1 METFRLSSIKI
12 RKIVSVLI
20 FLSIASLIALLFS
33 DDDPTEFNRI
43 QVSLLAVNIVSFFA
57 LLPVVVL
64 SAKNLFYDYKQKKLG
79 AKLRFRMALA
89 FSGLALIPAIVIFF
103 FAINF
108 MNKGISVWSD
118 ADVEKGLSDALM
130 LGRSALDERIQDGL
144 FATSNISIQ
153 LKGMENIKQLLEN
166 QRKENDA
173 IQLSLIDSDLRLLA
187 STSSQIDRSSVRVPT
202 AFEINQVVLKQS
214 WTSLDS
220 TTDDRYLIRVL
231 VPVISFSLNEKP
243 IYLQALY
250 SLDPKLSMMA
260 YSVEET
266 YARYGMLSFMKTPI
280 QYSYALTLGIVVMLS
295 LLLAIYGSFEFADRL
310 VKPIEAL
317 EKQTD
322 KKTDSEQNFSNK
334 KEYGEED
341 EIAVLVNSFMA
352 AQKEA
357 AWSDVA
363 KRMAHEI
370 NNPLTPIQ
378 LSAERIQKKFIG
390 SSQEKEFIEAST
402 KTIITQVDVLRDL
415 VSAFSNFAER
425 EKLSFSKIDINNL
438 IEESIQLF
446 SRQHETISF
455 DIRRGHHELLEVDT
469 NKIQQVLNNLLLNAI
484 DACHQVEN
492 PAINFETKTTK
503 INSEKYCQITINDNG
518 QGFDEDIIENAFEPY
533 QTSKEHGKGLG
544 LAIVKS
550 IIDEHKGEIN
560 IDNSNVGAIIKI
572 ILPIEQKNLGRA
584 FSERTKTHT
593 DS

>member
-1 METFRLSSIKI
+1 MEAFRLSSIKI
-12 RKIVSVLI
+12 RKIVSALI
-20 FLSIASLIALLFS
+20 FLSIASLVALLFS

-43 QVSLLAVNIVSFFA
+43 QVSLLAVNLVSFFA
-57 LLPVVVL
+57 LLPVVAL
-64 SAKNLFYDYKQKKLG
+64 SAKKLFHDYRQKKLG
-79 AKLRFRMALA
+79 ARLRFKMALA
-89 FSGLALIPAIVIFF
+89 FSSLALIPAIVIFF

-153 LKGMENIKQLLEN
+153 LKGMENITQALED

-187 STSSQIDRSSVRVPT
+187 STSSKVDQSSVRVPT
-202 AFEINQVVLKQS
+202 AFEINQVALKQS

-220 TTDDRYLIRVL
+220 MADDRYLIRVL

-295 LLLAIYGSFEFADRL
+295 LLLAIYGSFEFADKL

-322 KKTDSEQNFSNK
+322 KKTDSRHNSSNRE
-334 KEYGEED
+334 EYGEDD

-378 LSAERIQKKFIG
+378 LSAERIQKKFSG
-390 SSQEKEFIEAST
+390 PSQEKDFIEAST

-415 VSAFSNFAER
+415 VNAFSNFAER
-425 EKLSFSKIDINNL
+425 ERLSFRNIDINKL

-446 SRQHETISF
+446 SRQHEDISF
-455 DIRRGHHELLEVDT
+455 GLKSGHTEPLEADT
-469 NKIQQVLNNLLLNAI
+469 NKIQQVLNNLLLNSI
-484 DACHQVEN
+484 DACDQTEKPV
-492 PAINFETKTTK
+492 INFETKTKK
-503 INSEKYCQITINDNG
+503 INSQNFCQITINDNG
-518 QGFDEDIIENAFEPY
+518 QGFDETLIKNAFEPY

-550 IIDEHKGEIN
+550 IIDEHKGEVSIS
-560 IDNSNVGAIIKI
+560 NSNVGARIKVL
-572 ILPIEQKNLGRA
+572 LPVEQIKPKE
-584 FSERTKTHT
+584 ST
-593 DS
+593 

>member
-57 LLPVVVL
+57 LLPVVAI
-64 SAKNLFYDYKQKKLG
+64 SAKNLFRDYKQKKLG

-153 LKGMENIKQLLEN
+153 LKGMENITQLLEN

-187 STSSQIDRSSVRVPT
+187 SSSSQVDRSSVRVPT
-202 AFEINQVVLKQS
+202 AFEINQVALKQS

-231 VPVISFSLNEKP
+231 VPVISFSLNENP

-310 VKPIEAL
+310 VKPIESL

-378 LSAERIQKKFIG
+378 LSAERIQKKFMG

-446 SRQHETISF
+446 SRQHEGISF

-469 NKIQQVLNNLLLNAI
+469 NKIQQVLNTLLLNAI
-484 DACHQVEN
+484 HACHQVEK

-518 QGFDEDIIENAFEPY
+518 QGFDEDIINNAFEPY

-584 FSERTKTHT
+584 FSE
-593 DS
+593 

>member
-57 LLPVVVL
+57 LLPVVAL
-64 SAKNLFYDYKQKKLG
+64 SAKNLFHDYKQKKLG

-266 YARYGMLSFMKTPI
+266 YARYGMLSFMKAPI
-280 QYSYALTLGIVVMLS
+280 QYSYALTLGVVVMLS

-310 VKPIEAL
+310 VKPIESL

-322 KKTDSEQNFSNK
+322 KKTDSEQYFSNK
-334 KEYGEED
+334 KKYGEED

-390 SSQEKEFIEAST
+390 SSQEKKFIEAST

-584 FSERTKTHT
+584 FSE
-593 DS
+593 

>member
-1 METFRLSSIKI
+1 MEAFRLSTIKI
-12 RKIVSVLI
+12 RKIVSALI
-20 FLSIASLIALLFS
+20 FLSIASLVALLFS

-43 QVSLLAVNIVSFFA
+43 QVSLLAVNLVSFFA
-57 LLPVVVL
+57 LLPVVAL
-64 SAKNLFYDYKQKKLG
+64 SAKKLFHDYRQKKLG
-79 AKLRFRMALA
+79 ARLRFKMALA
-89 FSGLALIPAIVIFF
+89 FSSLALIPAIVIFF

-153 LKGMENIKQLLEN
+153 LKGMENITQALED

-187 STSSQIDRSSVRVPT
+187 STSSKVDQSSVRVPT
-202 AFEINQVVLKQS
+202 AFEINQVALKQS

-220 TTDDRYLIRVL
+220 MADDRYLIRVL

-295 LLLAIYGSFEFADRL
+295 LLLAIYGSFEFADKL

-322 KKTDSEQNFSNK
+322 KKTDSRHNSSNRE
-334 KEYGEED
+334 EYGEDD

-378 LSAERIQKKFIG
+378 LSAERIQKKFSG
-390 SSQEKEFIEAST
+390 PSQEKDFIEAST

-415 VSAFSNFAER
+415 VNAFSNFAER
-425 EKLSFSKIDINNL
+425 ERLSFRNIDINKL

-446 SRQHETISF
+446 SRQHEDISF
-455 DIRRGHHELLEVDT
+455 GLKIGHTEPLEADT
-469 NKIQQVLNNLLLNAI
+469 NKIQQVLNNLLLNSI
-484 DACHQVEN
+484 DACDQTEKPV
-492 PAINFETKTTK
+492 INFETKTIK
-503 INSEKYCQITINDNG
+503 INSQNFCQITINDNG
-518 QGFDEDIIENAFEPY
+518 QGFDETLIKNAFEPY

-550 IIDEHKGEIN
+550 IIDEHKGEVSIS
-560 IDNSNVGAIIKI
+560 NSNVGARIKVL
-572 ILPIEQKNLGRA
+572 LPVEQIKLKE
-584 FSERTKTHT
+584 ST
-593 DS
+593 

>member
-1 METFRLSSIKI
+1 MDAFGLKALNIRRL
-12 RKIVSVLI
+12 VSALI
-20 FLSIASLIALLFS
+20 FLSVVSLAALLFS
-33 DDDPTEFNRI
+33 DDDPSELNRI
-43 QVSLLAVNIVSFFA
+43 QVSLLAINLASFLV
-57 LLPVVVL
+57 LLPIVAL
-64 SAKNLFYDYKQKKLG
+64 SVKKLFFDYKQKKLG
-79 AKLRFRMALA
+79 AKLRFRLALA
-89 FSGLALIPAIVIFF
+89 FSGLALIPAIVVFF

-153 LKGMENIKQLLEN
+153 LKGMENIAQTLEK
-166 QRKENDA
+166 QRKENNA
-173 IQLSLIDSDLRLLA
+173 LQLSLIDSDLRLLA
-187 STSSQIDRSSVRVPT
+187 NSSSQLDRSSSRIPT
-202 AFEINQVVLKQS
+202 SFEINQVALKQS

-220 TTDDRYLIRVL
+220 TADDQYLIRVL
-231 VPVISFSLNEKP
+231 VPAVNFSLNEKP

-250 SLDPKLSMMA
+250 SVDPKLSMMA

-280 QYSYALTLGIVVMLS
+280 QYSYALTLGIVVLLA

-322 KKTDSEQNFSNK
+322 KKSSPEK
-334 KEYGEED
+334 KLSSTNDGED
-341 EIAVLVNSFMA
+341 EISILVNSFMA

-378 LSAERIQKKFIG
+378 LSAERIQKRF
-390 SSQEKEFIEAST
+390 SASAEEKEFIDSST
-402 KTIITQVDVLRDL
+402 RTIINQVDVLRDL

-425 EKLSFSKIDINNL
+425 EKLNFKKTDINNL
-438 IEESIQLF
+438 IDETIQLF
-446 SRQHETISF
+446 SIQHKNISF
-455 DIRRGHHELLEVDT
+455 GLNRGGLDLIEVDS
-469 NKIQQVLNNLLLNAI
+469 NKIQQVLNNLLLNSI
-484 DACHQVEN
+484 DACQDTKN
-492 PAINFETKTTK
+492 PK
-503 INSEKYCQITINDNG
+503 ITIETEPKKADSATFCEVTLSDNG
-518 QGFDEDIIENAFEPY
+518 QGFGEDTIGNAFEPY
-533 QTSKEHGKGLG
+533 QTSKEGGKGLG

-550 IIDEHKGEIN
+550 IIDEHKGEIS
-560 IDNSNVGAIIKI
+560 IENSNRGASIKI
-572 ILPIEQKNLGRA
+572 ILPIKQNKSKEG
-584 FSERTKTHT
+584 T
-593 DS
+593 

>member
-57 LLPVVVL
+57 LLPVVAL
-64 SAKNLFYDYKQKKLG
+64 SAKNLFHDYKQKKLG

-153 LKGMENIKQLLEN
+153 LKGMENITQLLDD

-187 STSSQIDRSSVRVPT
+187 SSSSQVDRSSVRVPT
-202 AFEINQVVLKQS
+202 AFEINQVSLKQS

-322 KKTDSEQNFSNK
+322 KKTDLEENFSNK

-378 LSAERIQKKFIG
+378 LSAERIQKKFMG

-446 SRQHETISF
+446 SRQHESISF

-518 QGFDEDIIENAFEPY
+518 QGFDEDIIKNAFEPY

-584 FSERTKTHT
+584 FSE
-593 DS
+593 

>member
-1 METFRLSSIKI
+1 MEAFRLSSLNI

-33 DDDPTEFNRI
+33 DDDPSELNRI
-43 QVSLLAVNIVSFFA
+43 QVSLLAVNLVSFVA
-57 LLPVVVL
+57 LLPIVAL
-64 SAKNLFYDYKQKKLG
+64 SAKKLFLDYRQRKLG

-89 FSGLALIPAIVIFF
+89 FSGLALVPAIVIFF

-118 ADVEKGLSDALM
+118 ADVEQGLSDALM

-153 LKGMENIKQLLEN
+153 IKGMENITEALEF
-166 QRKENDA
+166 QRKENNA

-187 STSSQIDRSSVRVPT
+187 SSSSQADQATVRVPT
-202 AFEINQVVLKQS
+202 SFEINQVALKQS

-250 SLDPKLSMMA
+250 SVDPKLSMMA

-280 QYSYALTLGIVVMLS
+280 QYSYALTLGIVVMLA

-310 VKPIEAL
+310 VKPIESL

-322 KKTDSEQNFSNK
+322 KKTDSEKRFTNNK
-334 KEYGEED
+334 DYGEED
-341 EIAVLVNSFMA
+341 EITVLVNSFMA

-378 LSAERIQKKFIG
+378 LSAERIQKRFRG
-390 SSQEKEFIEAST
+390 SSEEKDFIDSST
-402 KTIITQVDVLRDL
+402 KTIISQVDVLRDL

-425 EKLSFSKIDINNL
+425 EKLSFTSTDINDL
-438 IEESIQLF
+438 INESIQLF
-446 SRQHETISF
+446 SRQHENISIYF
-455 DIRRGHHELLEVDT
+455 EKGNLELVELDR

-484 DACHQVEN
+484 DACEEIES
-492 PAINFETKTTK
+492 PKITFETKIKK
-503 INSEKYCQITINDNG
+503 INTTNYCEVAIKDNG
-518 QGFDEDIIENAFEPY
+518 QGFDESLIKNAFEPY
-533 QTSKEHGKGLG
+533 QTSKKHGKGLG

-550 IIDEHKGEIN
+550 IIDEHKGEISISNNN
-560 IDNSNVGAIIKI
+560 IGASIKI
-572 ILPIEQKNLGRA
+572 YLPIKQNQGNI
-584 FSERTKTHT
+584 
-593 DS
+593 

>member
-57 LLPVVVL
+57 LLPVVAI
-64 SAKNLFYDYKQKKLG
+64 SAKNLFRDYKQKKLG

-153 LKGMENIKQLLEN
+153 LKGMENITQLLEN

-187 STSSQIDRSSVRVPT
+187 SSSSQVDRSSVRVPT
-202 AFEINQVVLKQS
+202 AFEINQVALKQS

-310 VKPIEAL
+310 VKPIESL

-334 KEYGEED
+334 KKYGEED

-390 SSQEKEFIEAST
+390 SSQEKEFIKAST

-446 SRQHETISF
+446 SRQHESISF
-455 DIRRGHHELLEVDT
+455 DIRRDHQELLEVDT

-484 DACHQVEN
+484 DACHQVEK
-492 PAINFETKTTK
+492 PTINFETKTTK
-503 INSEKYCQITINDNG
+503 INSEKYCQITIKDNG
-518 QGFDEDIIENAFEPY
+518 QGFDEGIIKNAFEPY

-560 IDNSNVGAIIKI
+560 IDNSNVGATIKI

-584 FSERTKTHT
+584 FSE
-593 DS
+593 

>member
-12 RKIVSVLI
+12 RKIVSALI
-20 FLSIASLIALLFS
+20 FLSIASLVALLFS

-43 QVSLLAVNIVSFFA
+43 QVSLLAVNLVSFFV
-57 LLPVVVL
+57 LLPVVAL
-64 SAKNLFYDYKQKKLG
+64 SAKKLFHDYRQKKLG
-79 AKLRFRMALA
+79 ARLRFKMALA
-89 FSGLALIPAIVIFF
+89 FSSLALIPAIVIFF

-153 LKGMENIKQLLEN
+153 LKGMENIAQALED

-187 STSSQIDRSSVRVPT
+187 STSSKVDQSSVRVPT
-202 AFEINQVVLKQS
+202 AFEINQVALKQS

-220 TTDDRYLIRVL
+220 MADDRYLIRVL

-295 LLLAIYGSFEFADRL
+295 LLLAIYGSFEFADKL
-310 VKPIEAL
+310 VKSIEAL

-322 KKTDSEQNFSNK
+322 KKTDSRHNPSNRE
-334 KEYGEED
+334 EYGEDD

-378 LSAERIQKKFIG
+378 LSAERIQKKFSR
-390 SSQEKEFIEAST
+390 SSQEKDFIEAST

-415 VSAFSNFAER
+415 VNAFSNFAER
-425 EKLSFSKIDINNL
+425 ERLSFRNIDINKL

-446 SRQHETISF
+446 SRQHEDISF
-455 DIRRGHHELLEVDT
+455 GLKIGHTEPLEADT
-469 NKIQQVLNNLLLNAI
+469 NKIQQVLNNLLLNSI
-484 DACHQVEN
+484 DACDQTEKPV
-492 PAINFETKTTK
+492 INFETKTIK
-503 INSEKYCQITINDNG
+503 INSQNFCQITINDNG
-518 QGFDEDIIENAFEPY
+518 QGFDETLIKKAFEPY

-550 IIDEHKGEIN
+550 IIDEHKGEVSIS
-560 IDNSNVGAIIKI
+560 NSNVGARIKVL
-572 ILPIEQKNLGRA
+572 LPVEQIKLKE
-584 FSERTKTHT
+584 ST
-593 DS
+593 

>member
-12 RKIVSVLI
+12 RKIVSLLI
-20 FLSIASLIALLFS
+20 FLSITSLIALLFS

-43 QVSLLAVNIVSFFA
+43 QVSLLAVNLVSFFA
-57 LLPVVVL
+57 LLPVVAL
-64 SAKNLFYDYKQKKLG
+64 SAKNLFHDYKQKKLG

-153 LKGMENIKQLLEN
+153 LKGMENITQALEN

-187 STSSQIDRSSVRVPT
+187 SSSSQVDRSSVRVPT
-202 AFEINQVVLKQS
+202 AFEINQVALKQS

-220 TTDDRYLIRVL
+220 TADDSYLIRVL

-280 QYSYALTLGIVVMLS
+280 QYSYALTLGVVVMLS

-310 VKPIEAL
+310 VKPIESL

-322 KKTDSEQNFSNK
+322 KKTDSEQYFSNK
-334 KEYGEED
+334 KEYGQED

-415 VSAFSNFAER
+415 VNAFSNFAER

-446 SRQHETISF
+446 SRQHENISF
-455 DIRRGHHELLEVDT
+455 DITKGHHELLEVDT

-484 DACHQVEN
+484 DACDQVEK
-492 PAINFETKTTK
+492 PAISFETKTTK

-518 QGFDEDIIENAFEPY
+518 QGFDKDIIKNAFEPY

-560 IDNSNVGAIIKI
+560 LDTGNFGASIKI

-584 FSERTKTHT
+584 FSE
-593 DS
+593 

>member
-1 METFRLSSIKI
+1 MEAFRLSSIKI
-12 RKIVSVLI
+12 RKIVSMLI

-57 LLPVVVL
+57 LLPVVAL
-64 SAKNLFYDYKQKKLG
+64 SAKNLFHDYKQKKLG

-153 LKGMENIKQLLEN
+153 LKGMENITQLLEN

-187 STSSQIDRSSVRVPT
+187 SSSSQVDRSSVRVPT
-202 AFEINQVVLKQS
+202 TFEINQASLKQS

-310 VKPIEAL
+310 VKPIESL

-334 KEYGEED
+334 KKYGEED

-370 NNPLTPIQ
+370 NNPLTPLQ
-378 LSAERIQKKFIG
+378 LSAERIQKKFMG

-446 SRQHETISF
+446 SRQHESISF

-484 DACHQVEN
+484 HACHQVEK

-518 QGFDEDIIENAFEPY
+518 QGFDENIIKNAFEPY

-584 FSERTKTHT
+584 FSE
-593 DS
+593 

>member
-1 METFRLSSIKI
+1 MEAFRLSTIKI
-12 RKIVSVLI
+12 RKIVSALI
-20 FLSIASLIALLFS
+20 LLSIASLVALLFS

-43 QVSLLAVNIVSFFA
+43 QVSLLAVNLVSFFV
-57 LLPVVVL
+57 LLPVVAL
-64 SAKNLFYDYKQKKLG
+64 SAKKLFHDYRQKKLG
-79 AKLRFRMALA
+79 ARLRFKMALA
-89 FSGLALIPAIVIFF
+89 FSSLALIPAIVIFF

-153 LKGMENIKQLLEN
+153 LKGMENIAQALED

-187 STSSQIDRSSVRVPT
+187 STSSKVDQSSVRVPT
-202 AFEINQVVLKQS
+202 AFEINQVALKQS

-220 TTDDRYLIRVL
+220 MADDKYLIRVL

-295 LLLAIYGSFEFADRL
+295 LLLAIYGSFEFADKL

-322 KKTDSEQNFSNK
+322 KKTDSRHNPSNK
-334 KEYGEED
+334 EEYGEDD

-378 LSAERIQKKFIG
+378 LSAERIQKKFSR
-390 SSQEKEFIEAST
+390 SSQEKDFIEAST

-415 VSAFSNFAER
+415 VNAFSNFAER
-425 EKLSFSKIDINNL
+425 ERLSFTNIDINKL

-446 SRQHETISF
+446 SRQHEDISF
-455 DIRRGHHELLEVDT
+455 GLKIGHTEPLEADT
-469 NKIQQVLNNLLLNAI
+469 NKIQQVLNNLLLNSI
-484 DACHQVEN
+484 DACDQTEKPV
-492 PAINFETKTTK
+492 INFETKTIK
-503 INSEKYCQITINDNG
+503 INSQNFCQITINDNG
-518 QGFDEDIIENAFEPY
+518 QGFDETLIKKAFEPY

-550 IIDEHKGEIN
+550 IIDEHKGEVSIS
-560 IDNSNVGAIIKI
+560 NSNVGARIKVL
-572 ILPIEQKNLGRA
+572 LPVEQIKPKE
-584 FSERTKTHT
+584 ST
-593 DS
+593 

>member
-1 METFRLSSIKI
+1 MEAFRLSSIKI

-43 QVSLLAVNIVSFFA
+43 QVSLLAVNLLSFLA
-57 LLPVVVL
+57 LLPVVAL
-64 SAKNLFYDYKQKKLG
+64 SAKKLFRDYRQKKLG
-79 AKLRFRMALA
+79 AKLRLRMTLA

-144 FATSNISIQ
+144 FTTSNISIQ
-153 LKGMENIKQLLEN
+153 IKGLENIKEVLEN
-166 QRKENDA
+166 QRRENDA
-173 IQLSLIDSDLRLLA
+173 IQLSLVDSDLRLLA
-187 STSSQIDRSSVRVPT
+187 SSSSQVDQSSVRVPT
-202 AFEINQVVLKQS
+202 AFEINQVSLKQS

-231 VPVISFSLNEKP
+231 VPVISFSLNENP

-280 QYSYALTLGIVVMLS
+280 QYSYALTLGVVVMLS
-295 LLLAIYGSFEFADRL
+295 LLLAVYGSFEFADRL

-322 KKTDSEQNFSNK
+322 KKTDSKQNISNK
-334 KEYGEED
+334 NEYGNED

-390 SSQEKEFIEAST
+390 PSKEKEFIEAST

-415 VSAFSNFAER
+415 VSAFSNFADR
-425 EKLSFSKIDINNL
+425 EKLSFRKIDINKL

-446 SRQHETISF
+446 SRQHENISF
-455 DIRRGHHELLEVDT
+455 DIKKGHLNKVEIDI
-469 NKIQQVLNNLLLNAI
+469 NKIQQVLNNLLLNSI
-484 DACHQVEN
+484 DACDQTKK
-492 PAINFETKTTK
+492 PIIKFETKTTK
-503 INSEKYCQITINDNG
+503 INSEKYCRITINDNG
-518 QGFDEDIIENAFEPY
+518 QGFDENIINSAFEPY

-550 IIDEHKGEIN
+550 IIDEHNGQIK
-560 IDNSNVGAIIKI
+560 IDNNNVGAIIKI
-572 ILPIEQKNLGRA
+572 LLPVEQKNPR
-584 FSERTKTHT
+584 ETIR
-593 DS
+593 